1 MQWYFLGFNKYR
13 KYINMKKIIII
24 LLAATITA
32 YFVLMNST
40 AVIIGDDEFTH
51 NDITNLFNIEQKI
64 ASNTETNVIKNKED
78 VLYNLVLTSLQK
90 SILIESKVD
99 LNKNQNTKII
109 ENSNSFKNLY
119 KETKE
124 SLGETDYYR
133 LMIEP
138 VIVNKLFYDFY
149 KKLDLSKKNA
159 EKVLDLLQKYKFESV
174 ANAINIKPISVNIPK
189 SNKDLFKSLDNKIG
203 VYNKIISFDDKFIIS
218 NVLGYDKEYIKTNS
232 FVFENIP
239 YKNFLT
245 KVLKM
250 DSIQFPFYSLYS
262 LEDIVNKKGSV
273 LK

>member
-109 ENSNSFKNLY
+109 ENSNSFKSLY

-159 EKVLDLLQKYKFESV
+159 EKVLGLLQKYKFESV
-174 ANAINIKPISVNIPK
+174 ASAINIKPISVNIPK
-189 SNKDLFKSLDNKIG
+189 SNKGLFKSLDSKLVSI
-203 VYNKIISFDDKFIIS
+203 
-218 NVLGYDKEYIKTNS
+218 
-232 FVFENIP
+232 
-239 YKNFLT
+239 T
-245 KVLKM
+245 K
-250 DSIQFPFYSLYS
+250 
-262 LEDIVNKKGSV
+262 
-273 LK
+273 